1 MIGAGAGAARV
12 PVVVFP
18 DLLAGDV
25 AVALA
30 ALRSAAGREPS

>member
-1 MIGAGAGAARV
+1 MIGAAAGAARV

-18 DLLAGDV
+18 DLLARDV